1 MIRLA
6 FSALLMIAPTFS
18 VAQSSEL
25 SPWFGSVD
33 TAEFQLELMPGD
45 PAIGPAMSAA
55 APMGDCQSVC
65 PNPPKFAIVTGQGLA
80 KAP

>member
-18 VAQSSEL
+18 VAQSAEL

-33 TAEFQLELMPGD
+33 TSEFQLELMPGD
-45 PAIGPAMSAA
+45 PIIEPAMSATV
-55 APMGDCQSVC
+55 PLGDCQSVC
-65 PNPPKFAIVTGQGLA
+65 PNPSKFAIISGQGLA